1 MGSSTEESES
11 LVTEKLSNETVSGVD
26 ADTRNPH

>member
-11 LVTEKLSNETVSGVD
+11 LVTEKSERPAVSGVG
-26 ADTRNPH
+26 AGTWNPH

>member
-11 LVTEKLSNETVSGVD
+11 LVTEKLSGPTESKVD
-26 ADTRNPH
+26 ASTWNSH